1 MLFRSYMKVILKQD
15 VEKLGKAW
23 DVVNIKDGYARN
35 FLFPR
40 GLILAVTKENLKLK
54 EKLEASKAVLEE
66 KNKKEAQALAKKLLT
81 ESFTL
86 TREATAED
94 KLYGSIDA
102 QEIEKLLKS
111 EDYDIDKKNIL
122 LTEPIKSLGAYT
134 VDLKLHPEV
143 TATIKVWVVKK

>member
-1 MLFRSYMKVILKQD
+1 MKVILKQD

-23 DVVNIKDGYARN
+23 DVVSIKDGYARN

-66 KNKKEAQALAKKLLT
+66 KNKKEAQGLAKKLLT

-102 QEIEKLLKS
+102 QELEKLLKS
-111 EDYDIDKKNIL
+111 EGYDIDKKNIL

>member
-1 MLFRSYMKVILKQD
+1 MKVILKQD

-40 GLILAVTKENLKLK
+40 GLILALTKENLKLK

-66 KNKKEAQALAKKLLT
+66 KNKKEAQALAKKLLA

-94 KLYGSIDA
+94 KLYGAIDA

-122 LTEPIKSLGAYT
+122 LTEPIKSLGAYS

>member
-1 MLFRSYMKVILKQD
+1 MKVILKQD

-40 GLILAVTKENLKLK
+40 GLVLALTKENLKLK

-66 KNKKEAQALAKKLLT
+66 KNKKEAQALAKKLLA

-94 KLYGSIDA
+94 KLYGTIDA

-122 LTEPIKSLGAYT
+122 LAEPIKSLGAYS

-143 TATIKVWVVKK
+143 TATIKVWIVKK

>member
-1 MLFRSYMKVILKQD
+1 MKVILKQD

-66 KNKKEAQALAKKLLT
+66 KNKKEAQAQAKKLLA

-94 KLYGSIDA
+94 KLYGTIDA

-122 LTEPIKSLGAYT
+122 LAEPIKSLGVYS

-143 TATIKVWVVKK
+143 TATIKVWIVKK

>member
-1 MLFRSYMKVILKQD
+1 MKVILKQD

-66 KNKKEAQALAKKLLT
+66 KNKKEAQGLAKKLLT

-102 QEIEKLLKS
+102 QELEKLLKS
-111 EDYDIDKKNIL
+111 EGYDIDKKNIL
-122 LTEPIKSLGAYT
+122 LAEPIKSLGAYT

-143 TATIKVWVVKK
+143 TAAIKVWIVRK

>member
-1 MLFRSYMKVILKQD
+1 MKVILKQD

-66 KNKKEAQALAKKLLT
+66 KNKKEAQGLAKKLLT

-102 QEIEKLLKS
+102 QELEKLLKS
-111 EDYDIDKKNIL
+111 EGYDIDKKNIL

-143 TATIKVWVVKK
+143 TVTIKVWVVKK

>member
-1 MLFRSYMKVILKQD
+1 MKVILKQD

-54 EKLEASKAVLEE
+54 EKLEASKVILEE
-66 KNKKEAQALAKKLLT
+66 KNKKEAQDLAKKLLA

-94 KLYGSIDA
+94 KLYGSIDV
-102 QEIEKLLKS
+102 QEFEKLLKG
-111 EDYDIDKKNIL
+111 EGYDVDKKNIL
-122 LTEPIKSLGAYT
+122 LAEPIKSLGAYS

-143 TATIKVWVVKK
+143 TAKIKVWIVRK

>member
-1 MLFRSYMKVILKQD
+1 MWLISKTAMPEISC
-15 VEKLGKAW
+15 
-23 DVVNIKDGYARN
+23 
-35 FLFPR
+35 FPR

-66 KNKKEAQALAKKLLT
+66 KNKKEAQDLAKKLLA

-94 KLYGSIDA
+94 KLYGSIDV
-102 QEIEKLLKS
+102 QELEKLLKG
-111 EDYDIDKKNIL
+111 EGYDVDKKNIL
-122 LTEPIKSLGAYT
+122 LAEPIKSLGAYS

-143 TATIKVWVVKK
+143 TAKIKVWVVRK

>member
-1 MLFRSYMKVILKQD
+1 MKVILKQD

-94 KLYGSIDA
+94 KLYGTIDA

-122 LTEPIKSLGAYT
+122 LTEPIKSLGAHT

-143 TATIKVWVVKK
+143 IAKIKVWVVRK

>member
-1 MLFRSYMKVILKQD
+1 MKVILKQE

-23 DVVNIKDGYARN
+23 DVVNVKDGYARN

-40 GLILAVTKENLKLK
+40 GLILAATKENLKLK

-66 KNKKEAQALAKKLLT
+66 KNKKEAQGLAKKLQG
-81 ESFTL
+81 ESFTI

-94 KLYGSIDA
+94 KLYGTVDV
-102 QEIEKLLKS
+102 QELEKLLKS
-111 EDYDIDKKNIL
+111 QGYDIDKKNIL
-122 LTEPIKSLGAYT
+122 LAEPIKSLGSYS

-143 TATIKVWVVKK
+143 SAAIKVWIVKK

>member
-1 MLFRSYMKVILKQD
+1 MKVILKQD

-66 KNKKEAQALAKKLLT
+66 KNKKEAQDLAKKLQS

-86 TREATAED
+86 TLEATAED

-102 QEIEKLLKS
+102 QELEKLLKS
-111 EDYDIDKKNIL
+111 EGYDVDKKNIL
-122 LTEPIKSLGAYT
+122 LAEPIKSLGAYN

-143 TATIKVWVVKK
+143 TAKIKVWVVRK

>member
-1 MLFRSYMKVILKQD
+1 MKVILKQD

-35 FLFPR
+35 FLFPE

-54 EKLEASKAVLEE
+54 GKLEASKAVLEE
-66 KNKKEAQALAKKLLT
+66 KNKKEAQDLANKLLA
-81 ESFTL
+81 ESFTF

-102 QEIEKLLKS
+102 HELEKLLKS
-111 EDYDIDKKNIL
+111 EGYDIDKKNIL
-122 LTEPIKSLGAYT
+122 LAEPIKSLGVYSL
-134 VDLKLHPEV
+134 DLKLHPEV
-143 TATIKVWVVKK
+143 TAKIKVWIVRK

>member
-1 MLFRSYMKVILKQD
+1 MKVILKQD

-66 KNKKEAQALAKKLLT
+66 KNKKEAQALAKKLLA

-94 KLYGSIDA
+94 KLYGTIDA

-111 EDYDIDKKNIL
+111 GDYDIDKKNIL
-122 LTEPIKSLGAYT
+122 LTEPIKSLGAYS

>member
-1 MLFRSYMKVILKQD
+1 MTGLDDLKQKVLEVD
-15 VEKLGKAW
+15 LSVNNPKVQSIVESEIEA
-23 DVVNIKDGYARN
+23 VVKEYQRQEEIRKEMEKRLPD
-35 FLFPR
+35 FLE
-40 GLILAVTKENLKLK
+40 V
-54 EKLEASKAVLEE
+54 VLEE
-66 KNKKEAQALAKKLLT
+66 KNKKEAQDLAKKLLL

-111 EDYDIDKKNIL
+111 EEYDINRKNIL
-122 LTEPIKSLGAYT
+122 LTEPIKSLGAYS

-143 TATIKVWVVKK
+143 TATIKVWIVRK

>member
-1 MLFRSYMKVILKQD
+1 MKVILKQD

-35 FLFPR
+35 FLFPQ
-40 GLILAVTKENLKLK
+40 GLVLAVTKENLKLK
-54 EKLEASKAVLEE
+54 EKLEASKAVSEE
-66 KNKKEAQALAKKLLT
+66 KNKKEAQALAKKLLA

-94 KLYGSIDA
+94 KLYGTIDA

-111 EDYDIDKKNIL
+111 EDYDIDKKNIIL
-122 LTEPIKSLGAYT
+122 AEPIKSLGVYSM
-134 VDLKLHPEV
+134 DLKLHPEV
-143 TATIKVWVVKK
+143 TATIKVWIVKK

>member
-1 MLFRSYMKVILKQD
+1 MKVILKQD

-66 KNKKEAQALAKKLLT
+66 KNKKEAQALAKKLLA

-122 LTEPIKSLGAYT
+122 LTEPIKSLGAYS

>member
-1 MLFRSYMKVILKQD
+1 MKVILKQD

-66 KNKKEAQALAKKLLT
+66 KNKKEAQALAKKLLAG
-81 ESFTL
+81 SFTL

-122 LTEPIKSLGAYT
+122 LTEPIKSLGAYS

>member
-1 MLFRSYMKVILKQD
+1 MKVILKQD

-35 FLFPR
+35 FLFPQ
-40 GLILAVTKENLKLK
+40 GLVLAVTKENLKLK
-54 EKLEASKAVLEE
+54 EKLEASKAVSEE
-66 KNKKEAQALAKKLLT
+66 KNKKEAQALAKKLLA

-94 KLYGSIDA
+94 KLYGTIDA

-122 LTEPIKSLGAYT
+122 LTEPIKSLGAHT

-143 TATIKVWVVKK
+143 IAKIKVWVVRK

>member
-1 MLFRSYMKVILKQD
+1 MKVILKQD

-23 DVVNIKDGYARN
+23 DVVNVKDGYARN

-40 GLILAVTKENLKLK
+40 GFILAATKENLKLK
-54 EKLEASKAVLEE
+54 EKLEASKAVLVE
-66 KNKKEAQALAKKLLT
+66 KNKKEAQGLAKKLQG

-94 KLYGSIDA
+94 KLYGAVDA
-102 QEIEKLLKS
+102 QELEKLLKNQG
-111 EDYDIDKKNIL
+111 YDIDKKNIL
-122 LTEPIKSLGAYT
+122 LAEPIKSLGSYS